1 LLKIYA
7 HCIDGQADAANKRIT
22 DALDGAEPEPGPGEE
37 GDDDNEETS
46 FQTGLFTHG
55 RKQSASWPMAG
66 IDGVYDVSA
75 SRLNGQQVKKQAKAG
90 QEGRITVSVNG
101 LSPAACATASFL
113 KIAASFARA
122 APLTCPPWSPAH
134 SAGRTPGGSP
144 RRSRR
149 LTGPPA
155 RFLSLARL
163 RVR

>member
-1 LLKIYA
+1 MVTLDVVVWLRGAQPAQVLHQARSGGLYILDA
-7 HCIDGQADAANKRIT
+7 HPR
-22 DALDGAEPEPGPGEE
+22 E
-37 GDDDNEETS
+37 GVCDRFVGN
-46 FQTGLFTHG
+46 Q
-55 RKQSASWPMAG
+55 
-66 IDGVYDVSA
+66 
-75 SRLNGQQVKKQAKAG
+75 G
-90 QEGRITVSVNG
+90 QEGRITVGVNG
-101 LSPAACATASFL
+101 LSPAACATESFTSFL

-134 SAGRTPGGSP
+134 SAGRMPGGSP

>member
-1 LLKIYA
+1 VTDKELDKN
-7 HCIDGQADAANKRIT
+7 AAR
-22 DALDGAEPEPGPGEE
+22 
-37 GDDDNEETS
+37 
-46 FQTGLFTHG
+46 
-55 RKQSASWPMAG
+55 
-66 IDGVYDVSA
+66 
-75 SRLNGQQVKKQAKAG
+75 RLAVIRHAR
-90 QEGRITVSVNG
+90 EVSVNG
-101 LSPAACATASFL
+101 LSPAACATASFTSFL

-144 RRSRR
+144 GRSRR